1 MQTLIFRTSK
11 LWSWWVTRNLT
22 IISLSLIL
30 LCVWVVTDNLTSP
43 RVKTIIFQFKYPAVF
58 VNFIS
63 RRAWVG
69 YCMRDQVNN
78 TCVCVKIFGNKINKH
93 SNICVQIQMWW
104 WFDWNGNLRRVE
116 DRLDANWQS
125 PDFTMGTNVNSAV
138 FGIYYSPS
146 TGPCLLLS
154 TTSQHSLNTKDTI
167 LIVSCSTINNVSL
180 IRQEEFYCGEK

>member
-43 RVKTIIFQFKYPAVF
+43 RVKTIIFQFKCPAVF

-104 WFDWNGNLRRVE
+104 WFDWNLRRVE

>member
-1 MQTLIFRTSK
+1 MSDKELDNNI
-11 LWSWWVTRNLT
+11 T
-22 IISLSLIL
+22 ITHSPLLSCVGGNWQFDQHQGKNNYFSVQMSRSFCQFYQQESLGWLLHERPSEQY
-30 LCVWVVTDNLTSP
+30 LCVSKYLETKLTNI
-43 RVKTIIFQFKYPAVF
+43 R
-58 VNFIS
+58 
-63 RRAWVG
+63 
-69 YCMRDQVNN
+69 
-78 TCVCVKIFGNKINKH
+78 H